1 MATRRP
7 HTKTRDGCATR
18 RPHTKTRDG
27 CATCKARKVRCDLEK
42 PICRNCTRGNRSC
55 HYPNHVLALLPN
67 ALSAASG
74 DTPERIFPMRDME
87 LLHHYTSV
95 VYCTMTDRRED
106 NALWQDTV
114 PRMAFCDP
122 FLLHGLLSV
131 SALHCRHEADARHR
145 LPLMTLARYHQQHA
159 LNLYI
164 PLLHAIDEHNCHA
177 LFAFSV
183 VIAFICFGMLTDD
196 DEHAP
201 SLVLR
206 VVDMFDALSGTAVV
220 ADVAR
225 PWLRRGPMGIMLDDT
240 EPIKEDLDD
249 VEPGMRSA
257 LELLLDRVDMACL
270 EDTRT
275 AADLDAATRRKA
287 YHNAIYALGSVAA
300 PSMFKDRPFGAI
312 MCYPIM
318 VGGAYISLLRHRDPL
333 AIVILAH
340 YGIVLHHVDHML
352 WALEGLGR
360 QLTDTVA
367 KEVDEKWLPYLVW
380 ATARVGQAV
389 TPASDSTGTSS

>member
-1 MATRRP
+1 M
-7 HTKTRDGCATR
+7 ATR

-55 HYPNHVLALLPN
+55 HYPNHQLLTLLNVLSPAG
-67 ALSAASG
+67 G
-74 DTPERIFPMRDME
+74 DTPERIFPLRDME

-106 NALWQDTV
+106 NTLWQDTV
-114 PRMAFCDP
+114 PRMAFSYP
-122 FLLHGLLSV
+122 FLLHGLLAV
-131 SALHCRHEADARHR
+131 SALHCRHEAEGSNRQM
-145 LPLMTLARYHQQHA
+145 LMNLARYHQQHA

-164 PLLHAIDEHNCHA
+164 PLLQAVDQHNCHA

-196 DEHAP
+196 DQNAP

-220 ADVAR
+220 AEVAWQ
-225 PWLRRGPMGIMLDDT
+225 WLRNGPMDIMLEET
-240 EPIKEDLDD
+240 EPIKEDLND
-249 VEPGMRSA
+249 VEPGLRSA
-257 LELLLDRVDMACL
+257 LELLLDRVDVACL
-270 EDTRT
+270 EGTRT
-275 AADLDAATRRKA
+275 AADLDAVSRRKA
-287 YHNAIYALGSVAA
+287 YHNAIYSLGSVAA
-300 PSMFKDRPFGAI
+300 PCMFKDRPFGVV

-318 VGGAYISLLRHRDPL
+318 VGRAYISLLRSQDPL

-340 YGIVLHHVDHML
+340 YGVVLHHVDHML

-367 KEVDEKWLPYLVW
+367 KEVDEEWLPCLAW
-380 ATARVGQAV
+380 ATARVAQVV